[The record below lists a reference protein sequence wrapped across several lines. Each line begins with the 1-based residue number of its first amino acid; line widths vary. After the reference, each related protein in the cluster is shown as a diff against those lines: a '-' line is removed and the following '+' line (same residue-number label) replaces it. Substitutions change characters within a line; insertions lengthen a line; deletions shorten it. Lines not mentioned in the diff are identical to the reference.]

1 MYSLSSAED
10 ACLNSHTLFLSRS
23 LYLAILIR
31 LLLSPPYLPLSLI
44 LPCSHKAT
52 LCFCLVSCFSIRGGV
67 IMSHVSEDTVD
78 NRLLLRTY
86 PIRLTSYCSEAL
98 SKAICCF
105 SHASWV
111 ELLTCCSTCF
121 TDFPGCLTRVTLAI
135 REQLQGWSRMEGSLL
150 WAGCSLASPV
160 LYAPPPFPLTPLL
173 ERKCSS
179 VSFTVSTAI
188 FNAQWNIY
196 PQAETQEDVQS
207 QHKLNGRDWDTREW
221 KERRGEEVLGMRGLD
236 RQHKKMLMNKSKT
249 DNCVYVAVWFAVL
262 SPFQMLN
269 CKYYIV
275 NS

>member
-1 MYSLSSAED
+1 MYSLSSTED
-10 ACLNSHTLFLSRS
+10 ACLSSHTLVLSRS
-23 LYLAILIR
+23 LYLPILIR

-44 LPCSHKAT
+44 LPCSHEAT
-52 LCFCLVSCFSIRGGV
+52 LFFCLVSCFSTRGGV

-78 NRLLLRTY
+78 NRLLLRTQL
-86 PIRLTSYCSEAL
+86 ISLTSYCSDAL

-111 ELLTCCSTCF
+111 ELLTCCSACF

-150 WAGCSLASPV
+150 WAGCPLASPV
-160 LYAPPPFPLTPLL
+160 LYAPPFPLTPLL

-207 QHKLNGRDWDTREW
+207 QHKWEGLRYKRV

-236 RQHKKMLMNKSKT
+236 RLRKQMSMNKSKT
-249 DNCVYVAVWFAVL
+249 DNCVCSCLICCSTFSFSNVKL
-262 SPFQMLN
+262 
-269 CKYYIV
+269 
-275 NS
+275 